1 MDSIIDTYKNNK
13 SLHHAYLIEGDK
25 LILFVNLCDFL
36 EKEVGIK
43 TKGNPDFWH
52 GEFDGFGIDQAR
64 MIQEMHLNKTFSDTK
79 KIFVIST
86 DFITHEAQ
94 NSLLKIFE
102 EPTPNPHFFIL
113 TGSSEVYLPT
123 IKSRM
128 VVVSRKTVDYL
139 ESGDKKMAEE
149 FLKTNPAKRIL
160 MFTDVVE
167 EKNKQKAIEF
177 LNALEVVFREKVN
190 MKKISSEHVS
200 VFEQIIKCK
209 SYLNDRSPSVKMLLE
224 HICLSVPVL

>member
-1 MDSIIDTYKNNK
+1 MDSIIDIYKNSKN
-13 SLHHAYLIEGDK
+13 LHHAYLVEGDK
-25 LILFVNLCDFL
+25 SDLFVKLCDFL
-36 EKEVGIK
+36 EKQVGVK

-64 MIQEMHLNKTFSDTK
+64 MIQEMHLNKAFSDTE

-102 EPTPNPHFFIL
+102 EPTPKTHFFIL
-113 TGSSEVYLPT
+113 TSSSEVYLPT
-123 IKSRM
+123 LKSRM
-128 VVVSRKTVDYL
+128 VVISRKTVGDL
-139 ESGDKKMAEE
+139 ESGDRKTAEE
-149 FLKTNPAKRIL
+149 FLKTSQAKRIS
-160 MFTDVVE
+160 MFVEVIE

-190 MKKISSEHVS
+190 MKKISPEHIL
-200 VFEQIIKCK
+200 VFEQIIKCR

-224 HICLSVPVL
+224 HICLFVPVL